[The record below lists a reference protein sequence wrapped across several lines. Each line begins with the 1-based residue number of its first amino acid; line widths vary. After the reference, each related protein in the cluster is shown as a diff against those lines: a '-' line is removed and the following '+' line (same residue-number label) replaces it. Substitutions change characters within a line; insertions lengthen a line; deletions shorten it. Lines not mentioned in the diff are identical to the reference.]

1 MSQMLSDSQRH
12 RKPVRVPKQAS
23 PKVVTGVIWTVAV
36 LSSLIIILIATWIL
50 GSVLGLAGASV
61 FEESS
66 VREIILGT
74 DRDRFV
80 SPLLF
85 AVLWAVVAGSIAH
98 VLLSRARKG

>member
-1 MSQMLSDSQRH
+1 MLADAQRH
-12 RKPVRVPKQAS
+12 RRPVRIPRQAS
-23 PKVVTGVIWTVAV
+23 PRVVTAVVWSASVIGA
-36 LSSLIIILIATWIL
+36 LLIIVFATWIL

-61 FEESS
+61 FKESS

-98 VLLSRARKG
+98 VLLSRARRG

>member
-1 MSQMLSDSQRH
+1 VTAVVWS
-12 RKPVRVPKQAS
+12 AS
-23 PKVVTGVIWTVAV
+23 VIGA
-36 LSSLIIILIATWIL
+36 LLIIVFATWIL

-61 FEESS
+61 FKESS

-98 VLLSRARKG
+98 VLLSRARRG